1 MWRKA
6 LIAVALLAVV
16 AIGLWLW
23 RVMAIDSCID
33 NGGIW
38 DVNNSRCVCT
48 LDELVAPSNKDF
60 ATYCKAVPAP

>member
-1 MWRKA
+1 MWRIV
-6 LIAVALLAVV
+6 LIGLVALVLV
-16 AIGLWLW
+16 ATVLVLW
-23 RVMAIDSCID
+23 RFAAMDHCLD

-48 LDELVAPSNKDF
+48 PDELVAPSDKDF